1 VITDQP
7 STIFWNL
14 IREEDSGGGHC
25 IRIRSYEGP
34 SVENYGV

>member
-7 STIFWNL
+7 STICWNL
-14 IREEDSGGGHC
+14 IREEDLGGGHC
-25 IRIRSYEGP
+25 IRIRSYEEP